1 MLSQSL
7 SLRAQTVIAVTLVVA
22 GSLRATRREAGA
34 LRAGHHP
41 CETGAL
47 GNG

>member
-1 MLSQSL
+1 MLSHSL
-7 SLRAQTVIAVTLVVA
+7 SRTAQTAIAVTFVGP